1 MDCPIIMYRKDA
13 IITRLRATSTSGS
26 VIFSNK
32 LPFSVLNV
40 SFSIVIS
47 PLVILF
53 DYIYACRCDKVT
65 IFWKYFFKI

>member
-1 MDCPIIMYRKDA
+1 MDELMIINRKDA

-47 PLVILF
+47 PFVILF
-53 DYIYACRCDKVT
+53 DYIYDCRCDKVT
-65 IFWKYFFKI
+65 

>member
-13 IITRLRATSTSGS
+13 IITRLRATSISGS

-32 LPFSVLNV
+32 LPFSVLNI

-47 PLVILF
+47 PFVILF
-53 DYIYACRCDKVT
+53 NYIYGYRCEKVT
-65 IFWKYFFKI
+65 